1 MWKKTIKR
9 FGLFLLAIVAII
21 VALTGC
27 NNDGNEVTDS
37 SAQEKGKSLMYLEEK
52 LKAAITEDMTLDEIL
67 DAFREVCQIPVEV
80 EDDDVDE

>member
-1 MWKKTIKR
+1 MEENNKAIWPV
-9 FGLFLLAIVAII
+9 FLLAIVAII

-67 DAFREVCQIPVEV
+67 DAFREVCQILWR
-80 EDDDVDE
+80 

>member
-37 SAQEKGKSLMYLEEK
+37 SAQRERKISDVFGRKIKSSNNRRY
-52 LKAAITEDMTLDEIL
+52 
-67 DAFREVCQIPVEV
+67 DAG
-80 EDDDVDE
+80 

>member
-37 SAQEKGKSLMYLEEK
+37 SAQEKENL
-52 LKAAITEDMTLDEIL
+52 
-67 DAFREVCQIPVEV
+67 
-80 EDDDVDE
+80 